1 MIISHKYRCVYM
13 CPAKT
18 GTCSTEQALREIG
31 AEPFVFISKRPPNQK
46 VWRHFCQ
53 LPRQFQDY
61 YIFATVR
68 NPYSLAMSRFKFG
81 HKREG
86 VTDKITQKNFERFVT
101 RKRRR
106 TQVEK
111 LTPSP
116 PKGYTDYKIC
126 SFLKTESLEKDF
138 NDLPFVKSPINMPHQ
153 NKAQN
158 YDIYYTPALAKEIYD
173 RFQIDFDTFGYSPIV
188 PKNLARLPL
197 L

>member
-31 AEPFVFISKRPPNQK
+31 AEPFVFALKQKPNRK
-46 VWRHFCQ
+46 TIWRHFCQ
-53 LPRQFQDY
+53 LPTQFRGY

-68 NPYSLAMSRFKFG
+68 NPYSLLMSRFKFG

-86 VTDKITQKNFERFVT
+86 TMGKITQENFERFVI
-101 RKRRR
+101 RQRR
-106 TQVEK
+106 TQVQK
-111 LTPSP
+111 LNSPP
-116 PKGYTDYKIC
+116 PKGYIAYKIC

-138 NDLPFVKSPINMPHQ
+138 NDLPFVKSPINMPHL
-153 NKAQN
+153 NKAN
-158 YDIYYTPALAKEIYD
+158 NSDIYYTPALAREIYD